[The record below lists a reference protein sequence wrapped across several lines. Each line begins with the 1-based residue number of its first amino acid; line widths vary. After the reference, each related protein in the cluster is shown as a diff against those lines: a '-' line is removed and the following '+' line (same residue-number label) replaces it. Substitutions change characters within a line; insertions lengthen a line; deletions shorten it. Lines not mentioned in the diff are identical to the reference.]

1 MSDALV
7 NDYIGLTWSQ
17 FADRHDSKD
26 LDSFVDNI
34 DETEFK
40 EKHLYHGHVEGLTKV
55 ENKES
60 MLQQIR
66 DSLKDKEFSDEYIVS
81 YIQALDK
88 VRPDDL
94 IVRNLKEEVLP
105 YFRYNNSTI
114 ETTDLKAELDA
125 QNLTTTSVDKETRKG
140 LMEQIKLYISQ
151 NTIYNKGLQSLLI
164 ELESETTSRSST
176 KINRRISSITHID
189 PNNRKHRGEVYDFY
203 EERFS
208 LYLDLKNKIK
218 EVLTLWDK
226 VEENITEEMDK
237 QGKETG
243 RQISQYKSL
252 DSESTIEEL
261 DAELEKLQTVYN
273 KMDDDLNYIIKLPL
287 ISFDVNPNRDRSV
300 SENVRG
306 LMLEKLSILLDKEYV
321 ERIEDDYVD
330 EEFEYDEPVYEQ
342 YSEEGED
349 KDTQPQ
355 ADIRP
360 EDKTEEQVDMERVLQ
375 EAEPITALI
384 DVDPLFVIASE
395 QGILKKKYSVASWTS
410 TKKEIQGRLKDAE
423 LNNPGVAPIYKL
435 ILDEHEEYKEQA
447 YDEDDGRDSFYIPI
461 TGQVLAKLS
470 KYTDIKVDITKLEEL
485 HEDLVKVILYL
496 LEEPLDA
503 STYPIHLELEDMAP
517 GKESMGDRRLPGT
530 NQQRARDAM
539 LDKFNL
545 FSRVKVG
552 NKGKRREAKAF
563 GKFAD
568 TLMELFEIADKYYGD
583 PIRELMIPYKTVPK
597 YLDADTLSPLINHG
611 PENIGQ
617 LALGLYRDYFI
628 AFVTPRDLTRLTDY
642 LVTSNSAR
650 KSVDDLE
657 KKSNAVLDVLSNIV
671 PSNQENDIRWFA
683 NELKEQA
690 KRDSSFN
697 IEGVRLKNRRIEE
710 LDYKRSKHKT
720 SYHNVIWL
728 IYKFKDQFLKNPYTK
743 ETMEDFIVA
752 YKNQSDMKYASYI
765 QTNVLEAHDE
775 IRKMLGKPIYYNT
788 CQTDNFDN
796 VSDTIDIIKE
806 DYNIELISTDIIGIV
821 NEFDTMK
828 TLAKKYGTKEDVIY
842 HVKALYR

>member
-151 NTIYNKGLQSLLI
+151 NTIYNKGLQSLLN

-252 DSESTIEEL
+252 DSESTIE
-261 DAELEKLQTVYN
+261 
-273 KMDDDLNYIIKLPL
+273 
-287 ISFDVNPNRDRSV
+287 
-300 SENVRG
+300 
-306 LMLEKLSILLDKEYV
+306 
-321 ERIEDDYVD
+321 
-330 EEFEYDEPVYEQ
+330 
-342 YSEEGED
+342 
-349 KDTQPQ
+349 
-355 ADIRP
+355 
-360 EDKTEEQVDMERVLQ
+360 
-375 EAEPITALI
+375 
-384 DVDPLFVIASE
+384 
-395 QGILKKKYSVASWTS
+395 
-410 TKKEIQGRLKDAE
+410 
-423 LNNPGVAPIYKL
+423 
-435 ILDEHEEYKEQA
+435 
-447 YDEDDGRDSFYIPI
+447 
-461 TGQVLAKLS
+461 
-470 KYTDIKVDITKLEEL
+470 
-485 HEDLVKVILYL
+485 
-496 LEEPLDA
+496 
-503 STYPIHLELEDMAP
+503 
-517 GKESMGDRRLPGT
+517 
-530 NQQRARDAM
+530 
-539 LDKFNL
+539 
-545 FSRVKVG
+545 
-552 NKGKRREAKAF
+552 
-563 GKFAD
+563 
-568 TLMELFEIADKYYGD
+568 
-583 PIRELMIPYKTVPK
+583 
-597 YLDADTLSPLINHG
+597 
-611 PENIGQ
+611 
-617 LALGLYRDYFI
+617 
-628 AFVTPRDLTRLTDY
+628 
-642 LVTSNSAR
+642 
-650 KSVDDLE
+650 
-657 KKSNAVLDVLSNIV
+657 
-671 PSNQENDIRWFA
+671 
-683 NELKEQA
+683 
-690 KRDSSFN
+690 
-697 IEGVRLKNRRIEE
+697 
-710 LDYKRSKHKT
+710 
-720 SYHNVIWL
+720 
-728 IYKFKDQFLKNPYTK
+728 
-743 ETMEDFIVA
+743 
-752 YKNQSDMKYASYI
+752 
-765 QTNVLEAHDE
+765 
-775 IRKMLGKPIYYNT
+775 
-788 CQTDNFDN
+788 
-796 VSDTIDIIKE
+796 
-806 DYNIELISTDIIGIV
+806 
-821 NEFDTMK
+821 
-828 TLAKKYGTKEDVIY
+828 
-842 HVKALYR
+842 